1 MLEFMADNFAGAFAG
16 YKLEVVESHQR
27 SKVDTSGTAKA
38 VVSSFN
44 KLGAPIREA
53 SLIDPYNAYSC
64 LQLICSGSHQFL

>member
-44 KLGAPIREA
+44 KLGAPIKEA
-53 SLIDPYNAYSC
+53 SLILPSMDTLA
-64 LQLICSGSHQFL
+64 CSSVAASSYQPL